1 MVALSKYVFIRNAA
15 THQEQMGGIPRY
27 GRHYTA
33 GSDKSFESKQLS
45 KITTFAD
52 VLVPL
57 FHSHAD
63 LLHRD
68 YGFISRCG
76 SCIQADEARPDDLIH
91 IYSLRQMVGGHNIG
105 MHINLAVY

>member
-1 MVALSKYVFIRNAA
+1 
-15 THQEQMGGIPRY
+15 
-27 GRHYTA
+27 
-33 GSDKSFESKQLS
+33 
-45 KITTFAD
+45 ITTFAD

-76 SCIQADEARPDDLIH
+76 SSIQADEARPDDPLT
-91 IYSLRQMVGGHNIG
+91 
-105 MHINLAVY
+105 INLGREVILRAFTYAPYKAEAKPTTAVRYRLAVSEDG